1 MRSEEEGVFMLHV
14 RSPRPLP
21 RAVAVGAALAV
32 LALMAV
38 IARPVQAAPPPG
50 LTVDTLADGAL
61 DSGATT
67 CTSAAA
73 SGKCT
78 LRAALA
84 LNDAAGGGA
93 TVTLANIGT
102 GQFQLSLGTL
112 TIEQS
117 ATITGQGIGK
127 SAVLGDG
134 AHRVFD
140 IVGPDATVAMAGLSV
155 LKGVAADE
163 DADGGG
169 IRNVGHLTLTN
180 VGVQANKAVVGG
192 GIADFGTLRLG
203 AGTVVTINE
212 ARRPAPGATQTL
224 AFGGGIAEFGT
235 LTATAGLLSSNMAD
249 DGGGNLLLSTAVTA
263 DGQALP
269 SGTADMSGATFTQGT
284 AVFGG
289 GAFVDIGSTA
299 SFTASTFAG
308 NVVQGTGSGGAIIDS
323 CGRLTLTNDTLSGNR
338 ADAFGGA
345 IHHTCESDLLPNAA
359 AAATAQAAPTK
370 VPHAVVRPP
379 ATARAATARAA
390 AAPFKPG
397 MLLDFVTIAGNEAA
411 TFGGDGI
418 GDAGDAAVLQI
429 HNSIIADKPSN
440 GGKNCVVFETAIT
453 SLGYNVEDANDCQLT
468 KTGDRTSTD
477 PALGALKD
485 NGGPTQTMALAA
497 GTPAVDVA
505 DPACNQ
511 GTDQATD
518 QRGVSRP
525 QGSRCDA
532 GAFELQVASTPTA
545 PPTQLP
551 QPPVT
556 GVAPAGDDRPRRV
569 AILIVVVVVIAVAG
583 VLLYRRRRSSR

>member
-1 MRSEEEGVFMLHV
+1 MLHV
-14 RSPRPLP
+14 RSLRPLP

-38 IARPVQAAPPPG
+38 IARPVQAAPPPA

-93 TVTLANIGT
+93 AITLANIGT

-117 ATITGQGIGK
+117 ATITGQGAGK

-140 IVGPDATVAMAGLSV
+140 ITGADATVAMTGLSI

-163 DADGGG
+163 EADGGG
-169 IRNVGHLTLTN
+169 IRNFGHLTLTN
-180 VGVQANKAVVGG
+180 VGVQANRATVGG

-203 AGTVVTINE
+203 GGTVVTLNE
-212 ARRPAPGATQTL
+212 AHRGAPGSVQP
-224 AFGGGIAEFGT
+224 FGIGGGIAELGI

-249 DGGGNLLLSTAVTA
+249 DEGGNLAVSTAVTP
-263 DGQALP
+263 DGQAFP
-269 SGTADMSGATFTQGT
+269 SGTADVAGATFTQGT
-284 AVFGG
+284 AEFGA
-289 GAFVDIGSTA
+289 GAFVEIGSTV
-299 SFTASTFAG
+299 SLTASTFAG
-308 NVVQGTGSGGAIIDS
+308 NIAKGAGDEGGSGGAILDD

-338 ADAFGGA
+338 ATGGFGGA
-345 IHHTCESDLLPNAA
+345 IHHICESDLLPSAA
-359 AAATAQAAPTK
+359 AAVTAQPAATN
-370 VPHAVVRPP
+370 VPRATVRLART
-379 ATARAATARAA
+379 ATARPATARAA

-411 TFGGDGI
+411 TFGGAGI

-429 HNSIIADKPSN
+429 HNSIIANKPTN
-440 GGKNCVVFETAIT
+440 GGKNCFVFATTIG
-453 SLGYNVEDANDCQLT
+453 SLGFNVEDANDCQLT
-468 KTGDRTSTD
+468 KTGDRPSTD

-505 DPACNQ
+505 DPACAQ
-511 GTDQATD
+511 DQKTD

-532 GAFELQVASTPTA
+532 GAFELQVASTPT
-545 PPTQLP
+545 PTPTQLP

-556 GVAPAGDDRPRRV
+556 GIAASGDDRPRRV
-569 AILIVVVVVIAVAG
+569 AILVLVVVVVVAVVAV
-583 VLLYRRRRSSR
+583 VLVRRRRSGS